1 MNKDLFKKVSSVAI
15 SLALLTGAVSP
26 SALIPAS
33 AVAVNV
39 MAEEGVIAD
48 KPTLYFDD
56 VKANAGETVK
66 FQMRLTDNALG
77 ITSLNAWFIF
87 DNENFEFVS
96 ISGGDPSVSGNNR
109 KGAGRWFV
117 GKMREGSTNTV
128 AGLYNDDNVGL
139 TTGDMILATIELKVK
154 DTCKDGV
161 YPLVFDKMA
170 ANGGINMCIAVVD
183 GQQLTTAPNY
193 VDGKITVGNPPAETT
208 TEATTVVTTPTTTE
222 VTTTTTAAPVTTTTT
237 TTDATTTTTTSASSG
252 MAFTIGTV
260 SGKPGATVEVPINV
274 TGNESGISG
283 MNFELI
289 YDKDSL
295 ELLDC
300 YSSDLAGSWTASKT
314 SGYIVF
320 VSSTGRNEK
329 GDGEVAV
336 VEFKIKDTASAGE
349 KPISIGYAK
358 YSQQTVDNNQA
369 SYDPGKLTAGS
380 IVVEGDVTAT
390 TTVTTTTTPVTTTT
404 AAPVTTTTTTTTT
417 EAPVTTTTTVT
428 TPVTT
433 EGTTVTTTEVV
444 QADPVEFSVGTI
456 SGKPGDVVEV
466 PLNVKGNENGISGI
480 NLELLYDKN
489 SLELLDCYGVDL
501 PGSWTASKTSGYIVF
516 VTSTGRSEKGDGQVG
531 SIEFK
536 IKDTAKAG
544 SYEIGI
550 GYAKYS
556 KQIDGTQKSY
566 DPKTLTAGNIVVLGE
581 GSEVTTTTVTTTEAP
596 VTTTVTTTEAPV
608 TTTVTTTE
616 APVTTTVT
624 TTTPVADAVKIEIGK
639 VSGKPGDTVEV
650 PVMVSNNKGL
660 SGVNI
665 ELVYDK
671 TALEIVDCFAD
682 EAFKGSWIYS
692 KNTGYL
698 VFLTET
704 GQDKAG
710 DGQIGLVQFVIKDTA
725 EAKDYDVSIGYSKYS
740 KQTTDSQ
747 VSVNFAETAKGQI
760 SVTGTAVTTP
770 EETTAVIGTTTP
782 ATTTTVTTT
791 EAPVTTTPVTTT
803 VTDVTTETPSENDY
817 DVDGN
822 GLVSPLDLVKMKK
835 QILGYETQYA
845 QTADVNNDGKVDAK
859 DLAAMVKYLLEN

>member
-1 MNKDLFKKVSSVAI
+1 MHYHQTNFERRYMKMNKDLFKKVSSVAI

-66 FQMRLTDNALG
+66 FQMHLTDNEIG

-96 ISGGDPSVSGNNR
+96 ITGGDPSVSGNNR

-139 TTGDMILATIELKVK
+139 TTGNMVLATIELKVK

-170 ANGGINMCIAVVD
+170 ANEGINMCIAVVD
-183 GQQLTTAPNY
+183 GEQLTTAPNY
-193 VDGKITVGNPPAETT
+193 VDGKITVGNPPEETT
-208 TEATTVVTTPTTTE
+208 EVTTVVTTSTTTE
-222 VTTTTTAAPVTTTTT
+222 LTTTTTAAPVTTTATT
-237 TTDATTTTTTSASSG
+237 TEATTTTTTSVSNG
-252 MAFTIGTV
+252 MEFTVGTV
-260 SGKPGATVEVPINV
+260 SGKPGSTVEVPINV
-274 TGNESGISG
+274 KGNETGISG

-289 YDKDSL
+289 YDKDEL

-300 YSSDLAGSWTASKT
+300 YSSNLPGSWTASKT

-320 VSSTGRNEK
+320 VSATGRNEK

-358 YSQQTVDNNQA
+358 YAQQTADNNQA
-369 SYDPGKLTAGS
+369 SYDPGKLTSGS
-380 IVVEGDVTAT
+380 IVVQGDVSAT
-390 TTVTTTTTPVTTTT
+390 TPEVTAVTTTTT
-404 AAPVTTTTTTTTT
+404 AAPVTTTTTA
-417 EAPVTTTTTVT
+417 APVTTTTTVT

-433 EGTTVTTTEVV
+433 EGTTVTTSEVV
-444 QADPVEFSVGTI
+444 QADPVEFSIGTV
-456 SGKPGDVVEV
+456 SGKPGDTVEV

-480 NLELLYDKN
+480 NLELLYDKD
-489 SLELLDCYGVDL
+489 SLELLDCYGAVL

-516 VTSTGRSEKGDGQVG
+516 VTATGRSEKGDGEVG

-544 SYEIGI
+544 TYEIGI

-556 KQIDGTQKSY
+556 KQMDGTQKSY
-566 DPKTLTAGNIVVLGE
+566 EPKTLTAGSVVVLGE
-581 GSEVTTTTVTTTEAP
+581 GSEV
-596 VTTTVTTTEAPV
+596 TTVTTTEAPV

-650 PVMVSNNKGL
+650 PVIVSNNKGL

-671 TALEIVDCFAD
+671 ASLEIVDCFAD

-692 KNTGYL
+692 KKYRI
-698 VFLTET
+698 F
-704 GQDKAG
+704 
-710 DGQIGLVQFVIKDTA
+710 
-725 EAKDYDVSIGYSKYS
+725 SILNRNRSR
-740 KQTTDSQ
+740 
-747 VSVNFAETAKGQI
+747 
-760 SVTGTAVTTP
+760 
-770 EETTAVIGTTTP
+770 
-782 ATTTTVTTT
+782 
-791 EAPVTTTPVTTT
+791 
-803 VTDVTTETPSENDY
+803 
-817 DVDGN
+817 
-822 GLVSPLDLVKMKK
+822 
-835 QILGYETQYA
+835 
-845 QTADVNNDGKVDAK
+845 
-859 DLAAMVKYLLEN
+859 